1 MGSCALRRHRMDG
14 VLHSIRYTGLT
25 ENVAFARRRFMSLR
39 GATDYVQGIN
49 RITRCRATNYKT
61 PLTLRAEATIT
72 HPHQANELSLA
83 SMSEPIILTLTSWT
97 QTRIQNLFAATTQA
111 QFQEA
116 YDAFFAQDVQL
127 TVNNRTISRS
137 DFENEL
143 WQTASTKTS
152 ASVQF
157 LGTVEIPT
165 DSSNPLEVRILRYIC
180 SNRNIADPT
189 LPGSGWSSRHVPQGH
204 P

>member
-1 MGSCALRRHRMDG
+1 
-14 VLHSIRYTGLT
+14 
-25 ENVAFARRRFMSLR
+25 MSLR

-61 PLTLRAEATIT
+61 PMTLGAKATIT
-72 HPHQANELSLA
+72 HPHQPNELSLA

-127 TVNNRTISRS
+127 TVNNRSISRS

-165 DSSNPLEVRILRYIC
+165 DSSNPLEGGQVGTFHKDILELNETDIKKT
-180 SNRNIADPT
+180 SQLVITASENFVITPDPSLGPVFDARRAFVMNSIIL
-189 LPGSGWSSRHVPQGH
+189 LPGGSV
-204 P
+204 